1 MSTGSAW
8 NDWGTLG
15 PIFWTSVRVVAT
27 IACVMV
33 AGVALA
39 CFPRPHGTVQRPFMK
54 QLARLCFTF
63 FLPCML
69 ITKIGKSF
77 SVGMLQDAWVC
88 CVLMPCWLLLSCCV
102 GILLRRVAKPPAW
115 FARVFVVGMTF
126 QNAVGLPLIFMET
139 LCEQPLL
146 AGEENCLDRAVAFI
160 FLSNLAWQL
169 CLWTAGLQYL
179 DTSSG
184 TAQAPT
190 APTIVTTATKEESG
204 AVPVRS
210 SELGATLQGVGETRA
225 EAHKQSRQKQ
235 ASRFLRTC
243 QGVRRALLQPPV
255 CAMFLGIFIGLVAPL
270 QDAFFISVSS
280 PLRPVMGAV
289 GVMADPYIGVV
300 NLIAACS
307 LGKALQK
314 QIHFL
319 RRAPRRQNSE
329 ADDASSTRESGDT
342 TENGATEHETLPM
355 RTTVLF
361 VLGRLVVVPVTL
373 VAICT
378 LMLDQLPSDRVLRL
392 VVMVVC
398 IMPSA
403 NNAIVLCQLTGR
415 QAGAEALATLYVL
428 LYLFGLLTITAFTV
442 YILATVMT

>member
-1 MSTGSAW
+1 M
-8 NDWGTLG
+8 
-15 PIFWTSVRVVAT
+15 
-27 IACVMV
+27 
-33 AGVALA
+33 
-39 CFPRPHGTVQRPFMK
+39 
-54 QLARLCFTF
+54 
-63 FLPCML
+63 
-69 ITKIGKSF
+69 
-77 SVGMLQDAWVC
+77 
-88 CVLMPCWLLLSCCV
+88 
-102 GILLRRVAKPPAW
+102 
-115 FARVFVVGMTF
+115 
-126 QNAVGLPLIFMET
+126 
-139 LCEQPLL
+139 
-146 AGEENCLDRAVAFI
+146 
-160 FLSNLAWQL
+160 
-169 CLWTAGLQYL
+169 
-179 DTSSG
+179 
-184 TAQAPT
+184 
-190 APTIVTTATKEESG
+190 
-204 AVPVRS
+204 
-210 SELGATLQGVGETRA
+210 
-225 EAHKQSRQKQ
+225 
-235 ASRFLRTC
+235 
-243 QGVRRALLQPPV
+243 
-255 CAMFLGIFIGLVAPL
+255 
-270 QDAFFISVSS
+270 
-280 PLRPVMGAV
+280 
-289 GVMADPYIGVV
+289 